1 MTVEKDLGKYDMCIW
16 TRLATVM
23 LIAKHDVVA
32 LCEYGLARSGFWFIF
47 WWPVGEHK
55 KQTIPLCFKLTPKT
69 TFKG

>member
-1 MTVEKDLGKYDMCIW
+1 MCIW

-47 WWPVGEHK
+47 WLESTRN
-55 KQTIPLCFKLTPKT
+55 KQFHYVLS
-69 TFKG
+69 

>member
-32 LCEYGLARSGFWFIF
+32 LCEYG
-47 WWPVGEHK
+47 WPVRVFGLFFGGPLESTRN
-55 KQTIPLCFKLTPKT
+55 KQFHYVLS
-69 TFKG
+69 